1 MAPIKDTEVA
11 DVMRSTSDHGCLHGQ
26 QGRCHHGAPEDRQGD
41 EKIPTKQT
49 GLGGKPSK
57 MEPSAPHAAQ
67 RGQMETFQ
75 PHPGMATFL
84 HMPPASRQAH
94 SRHDSLTAWNAACKM
109 IWNHILRQV

>member
-1 MAPIKDTEVA
+1 MSCYQPVTMDAFMASRE
-11 DVMRSTSDHGCLHGQ
+11 
-26 QGRCHHGAPEDRQGD
+26 GATMVLLEDRQGD
-41 EKIPTKQT
+41 EKISTMQT

-94 SRHDSLTAWNAACKM
+94 SRHDSLTVWNAACKM
-109 IWNHILRQV
+109 SWNHILRQV